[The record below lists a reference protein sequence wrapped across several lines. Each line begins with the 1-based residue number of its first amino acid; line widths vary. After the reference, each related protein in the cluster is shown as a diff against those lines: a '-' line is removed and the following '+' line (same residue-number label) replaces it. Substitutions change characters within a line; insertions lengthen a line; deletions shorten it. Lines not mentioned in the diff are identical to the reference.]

1 VIRGLYD
8 WTLSLAGRKNAL
20 AFLGVVA
27 FLESS
32 IFPIPPDV
40 LILPMVLASREKAW
54 KIAAVA
60 TGASVLGGIAG
71 YAIGMFLFE
80 AIGQTLLS
88 LYGYSEQFTE
98 FQSLYS
104 EWGAWIVFGAGLTPF
119 PFKVITIASGAAALD
134 PIVFIVAASLAR
146 GLRFFLVAALLWKFG
161 PPIKSF
167 IEKRLGLVTMITF
180 ILLIGGFVA
189 LRFVG

>member
-80 AIGQTLLS
+80 AMGQTLLS
-88 LYGYSEQFTE
+88 FYGYSEQFTE

>member
-1 VIRGLYD
+1 MIRGLYD

-80 AIGQTLLS
+80 AMGQTLLS
-88 LYGYSEQFTE
+88 FYGYSEQFTE

-180 ILLIGGFVA
+180 ILLTGGFVA

>member
-1 VIRGLYD
+1 MIRGLYD

-20 AFLGVVA
+20 SFLGVVA

-80 AIGQTLLS
+80 AMGQALLS
-88 LYGYSEQFTE
+88 LYGYAEQFSE

-119 PFKVITIASGAAALD
+119 PFKVITIASGAVALD

-146 GLRFFLVAALLWKFG
+146 GLRFFVVAALLWKFG
-161 PPIKSF
+161 PPIKLF
-167 IEKRLGLVTMITF
+167 IEKRLGLVTMIAF
-180 ILLIGGFVA
+180 LLLVGGFAA

>member
-1 VIRGLYD
+1 MIRGLYD

-80 AIGQTLLS
+80 AMGQTLLS
-88 LYGYSEQFTE
+88 FYGYSEQFTE